1 MVALVDSTPP
11 MCDFLDSFDYEKP
24 LSLYIHVPFCD
35 SKCSYCA
42 FFSVS
47 GYHDDVK
54 KCYASKLLEEL
65 EEVVDRMEGR
75 AFETAYIGGGNP
87 GCLDVR
93 SLCGIAALVCRNG
106 RPKEFTIEMNPDS
119 LSPEMGVLFDGLFT
133 RLSLGVQSLD
143 GRALEFLGR
152 NATLGQTYQGLELS
166 QGISLRTGCDLSYDL
181 ITCLGPWHD
190 PLKDVQ
196 ALCNGFPSNHLSV
209 YALTLEEGTSLF
221 KRHPSLPDDDMQAR
235 ILESVWCALE
245 DRGFEHYEVSNFAR
259 NGRRGLHNC
268 RYWGYRPYV
277 GLGPGAA
284 STAFKDGLV
293 RRFDSKKSVCE
304 YIKGH
309 RFGGVSCETLTREEA
324 LEEFVLMGLRYKGG
338 LDLGRLENEFGC
350 KVRPSMLD
358 NIGGC
363 FVENGR
369 LVPSNDGLLIAD
381 YSALEI
387 LNRLSS
393 TDCPNSLD
401 SANRCM

>member
-1 MVALVDSTPP
+1 MVALVDSTPL

-54 KCYASKLLEEL
+54 AGYVSRLLSEL
-65 EEVVDRMEGR
+65 EEVVDRMGGH

-93 SLCGIAALVCRNG
+93 SLYEIAGLVCRNG
-106 RPKEFTIEMNPDS
+106 RPKEFTVEMNPDS
-119 LSPEMGVLFDGLFT
+119 LSPEMDALFDGLFT
-133 RLSLGVQSLD
+133 RLSLGIQSLN

-152 NATLGQTYQGLELS
+152 NATLEQTYQGLELS
-166 QGISLRTGCDLSYDL
+166 QDIGAKTGCELSYDL

-190 PLKDVQ
+190 PLKEVQ

-209 YALTLEEGTSLF
+209 YALTLEEGTPLF

-235 ILESVWCALE
+235 ILESVWSALE
-245 DRGFEHYEVSNFAR
+245 ERGFEHYEVSNFAK

-293 RRFDSKKSVCE
+293 RRFDLKKSVYD
-304 YIKGH
+304 YIGGP
-309 RFGGVSCETLTREEA
+309 RFSGFSCETLTREEA

-350 KVRPSMLD
+350 KVTPSIFDDLD
-358 NIGGC
+358 GY

-369 LVPSNDGLLIAD
+369 LVPSNEGLLIAD
-381 YSALEI
+381 HAALAV
-387 LNRLSS
+387 LDRLSNRLSQQS
-393 TDCPNSLD
+393 
-401 SANRCM
+401 